1 MTKLKRAILLLNLA
15 LAATTAPAQTAW
27 VQRYGGPA
35 SGDNRA
41 LAIVSDGSNN
51 VVVTGYSTN
60 AASGYDF
67 ATIKYSSVGSPV
79 WTNRYNGPA
88 NGDDQAS
95 AVVVDTNNN
104 VIVTGASGSAPNGD
118 FVTIKYSSTGAPLW
132 TNRYNGPANGDDYAW
147 AMVRDASNNVIV
159 AGSSWNGTAYD
170 YATIKYSGAGVPV
183 WTNRYNAPTNGNDQI
198 AAVAVDSTNNVI
210 VTGSSWN
217 GADNDYA
224 TIKYSNTGTP
234 LWTNRYNGPGN
245 GDDYAYSL
253 AVDGSNNVFVT
264 GSSWNGTDN
273 DYATIK
279 YSGAG
284 VPLWTNRYNGPGNGD
299 DQAYA
304 VARDASN
311 NVVVTGFSTGSSGD
325 LDYATIQYSNNGVAL
340 WTNRYDGPANGNEI
354 PYDLKVD
361 ATNNVILTGS
371 SWNGTDND
379 YATIKYSSAGVL
391 FGISRYNGPG
401 NGDDQAKAL
410 AVDRTGSVYVTGAS
424 WNGTNSDYATLK
436 CVFNPPAIPLL
447 LQMLNNQLVLS
458 WTNAAFGLQS
468 APAITATFTNVPG
481 ATSPYTNPFTGAQN
495 FFRLISK

>member
-1 MTKLKRAILLLNLA
+1 MKRAILLFSLVLA
-15 LAATTAPAQTAW
+15 VTTAPAQTAW
-27 VQRYGGPA
+27 VQRYSGPGNSDSHA
-35 SGDNRA
+35 T
-41 LAIVSDGSNN
+41 AIVLDSSNN

-95 AVVVDTNNN
+95 AVVVDTTNN
-104 VIVTGASGSAPNGD
+104 VIVTGVSGSAPNGD
-118 FVTIKYSSTGAPLW
+118 FVTIKYSSAGAPLW

-183 WTNRYNAPTNGNDQI
+183 WTNRYNAPANDNDQ
-198 AAVAVDSTNNVI
+198 ASAVAVDASNNVI
-210 VTGSSWN
+210 VTGYSGN
-217 GADNDYA
+217 GTDNDYT
-224 TIKYSNTGTP
+224 TIKYSTAGVP
-234 LWTNRYNGPGN
+234 LWTNRYDGPAN

-253 AVDGSNNVFVT
+253 VVDASNNIVVT

-279 YSGAG
+279 YSGTGVPLWTNRYDGPATGDDQASALAMDASNNVIVTGFSTGSGGYKDYATIQYSNNG
-284 VPLWTNRYNGPGNGD
+284 VPLWTNRYNGPANGD
-299 DQAYA
+299 DIPYA
-304 VARDASN
+304 LRVDATN
-311 NVVVTGFSTGSSGD
+311 NVVVTGRSGAD
-325 LDYATIQYSNNGVAL
+325 PNG
-340 WTNRYDGPANGNEI
+340 
-354 PYDLKVD
+354 
-361 ATNNVILTGS
+361 
-371 SWNGTDND
+371 D

-391 FGISRYNGPG
+391 FAISRYNGPG
-401 NGDDQAKAL
+401 NGDDQPNAL
-410 AVDRTGSVYVTGAS
+410 AVDRSGNVFATGTS
-424 WNGTNSDYATLK
+424 WNGTNFDYATIK
-436 CVFNPPAIPLL
+436 CAFLPPPIPLSI
-447 LQMLNNQLVLS
+447 QKLNNQLVLS
-458 WTNAAFGLQS
+458 WTSAAFSLQS

-481 ATSPYTNPFTGAQN
+481 ATNPYTNPITGAQN